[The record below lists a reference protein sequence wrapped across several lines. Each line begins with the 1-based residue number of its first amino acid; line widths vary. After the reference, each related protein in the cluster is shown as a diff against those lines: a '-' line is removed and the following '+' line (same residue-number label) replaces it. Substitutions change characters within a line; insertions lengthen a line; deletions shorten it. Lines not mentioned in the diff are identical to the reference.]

1 MNKKSLSLLPLA
13 ALLCACGGATSS
25 SSNGGT
31 VTITDAIG
39 REVTLVPGKAE
50 RIVCIGAG
58 ALRLYSYV
66 GDPTKICGI
75 ERIEVEKGEGGE
87 FGYLNSPYAIRPY
100 QKVFGHY
107 WTNLP
112 SCGTGGPKAQ
122 VVEEEE
128 IFACRPDLIISAYEN
143 DLAGMDQLS
152 ADLNVPVVTISYGET
167 EAFDPKLLESIEI
180 LGQALGR
187 EERAEQLVDY
197 IKGMEEDLQNR
208 QKDIPEEDR
217 PTVYLACQANYGLK
231 SFGSSSAQYSI
242 FDAAGVRNYLDEKG
256 LTGYQPSVNLEDLVV
271 DSPDKIILD
280 ASGLQM
286 LKADYQVAETKEVI
300 ESIKAVQNG
309 EVYLQMPYNSYY
321 TNLEIAYA
329 DAYFA
334 GKVCFPE
341 EYEDIDMTEK
351 ANEITKMFL
360 GVDFYS
366 NPDRDDDITD
376 VIYGGFAKVE
386 PSLEEFLNERVA

>member
-1 MNKKSLSLLPLA
+1 MNKKTLSLLPLA
-13 ALLCACGGATSS
+13 ALLCACGGLTSS
-25 SSNGGT
+25 SSNSGT

-66 GDPTKICGI
+66 GDPTKICGV
-75 ERIEVEKGEGGE
+75 ERIEAEKGEGGE

-107 WTNLP
+107 WTDLP

-128 IFACRPDLIISAYEN
+128 IFSCRPDLIISAYEN
-143 DLAGMDQLS
+143 DLAGMNQLS
-152 ADLNVPVVTISYGET
+152 EDLNVPVVTLSYGET
-167 EAFDPKLLESIEI
+167 EAFDPKLLDSIQI
-180 LGQALGR
+180 LGKALGK
-187 EERAEQLVDY
+187 EERAEELVDY
-197 IKGMEEDLQNR
+197 IKGMEQDLQNR
-208 QKDIPEEDR
+208 QKGIAAEDK
-217 PTVYLACQANYGLK
+217 PSVYLACQANYGLK

-242 FDAAGVRNYLDEKG
+242 FDAAGVKNYLDEKG
-256 LTGYQPSVNLEDLVV
+256 LVGYQPSVNLEDLVV
-271 DSPDKIILD
+271 DGPDKIILD

-286 LKADYQVAETKEVI
+286 LKADYQIAETKQVI
-300 ESIKAVQNG
+300 ESISAVKNG

-334 GKVCFPE
+334 GKICFPE
-341 EYEDIDMTEK
+341 RYKDVDTTQK
-351 ANEITKMFL
+351 ANEITNMFL

-366 NPDRDDDITD
+366 NPNRDDDITD

>member
-1 MNKKSLSLLPLA
+1 MSKNTLSLLPLA
-13 ALLCACGGATSS
+13 LLLCACGGNAGSS
-25 SSNGGT
+25 SEPGSI
-31 VTITDAIG
+31 TITDAIG
-39 REVTLVPGKAE
+39 REVRLAPGKAE

-66 GDPTKICGI
+66 GDPAKICGV
-75 ERIEVEKGEGGE
+75 ERIEVEQGEGGE

-107 WTNLP
+107 WQNLP

-143 DLAGMDQLS
+143 DLAGMNQLS
-152 ADLNVPVVTISYGET
+152 EDLNVPVVTVSYGKT
-167 EAFDPKLLESIEI
+167 EAFDPKLLESIQI
-180 LGQALGR
+180 LGKALGK
-187 EERAEQLVDY
+187 EERAEELVDY
-197 IKGMEEDLQNR
+197 INGMEQDLQNR
-208 QKDIPEEDR
+208 QKGIAAMDKPS
-217 PTVYLACQANYGLK
+217 VYLACQANYGLK

-242 FDAAGVRNYLDEKG
+242 FDAAGVKNYLDEKG
-256 LTGYQPSVNLEDLVV
+256 LVGYQPSVNLEDLVV
-271 DSPDKIILD
+271 DGPDKIILD

-286 LKADYQVAETKEVI
+286 LKADYQVAETKQVI
-300 ESIKAVQNG
+300 ESISAVKNG

-329 DAYFA
+329 DAYFV

-341 EYEDIDMTEK
+341 RYKDVDMAQK
-351 ANEITKMFL
+351 ANEITNMFL

-366 NPDRDDDITD
+366 NPNRDDDITD